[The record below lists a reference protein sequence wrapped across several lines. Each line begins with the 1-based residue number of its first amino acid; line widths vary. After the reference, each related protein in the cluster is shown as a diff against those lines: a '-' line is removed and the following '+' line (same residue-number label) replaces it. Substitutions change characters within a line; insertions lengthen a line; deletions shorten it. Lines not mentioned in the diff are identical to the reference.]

1 MMGRRVRHGQ
11 KKKSHEGT
19 QHVPEGP
26 EIDAERMRMPW
37 LKNQK
42 PTTLLSG

>member
-11 KKKSHEGT
+11 KKSHEGT

-37 LKNQK
+37 LK
-42 PTTLLSG
+42 P